1 MFEFLKSKS
10 KKQNKIVAPIS
21 GKVIDLSEVPDVV
34 FAQKMAGD
42 GIAINATGNIVVSPV
57 DGKLTMIFETLHAFG
72 IILDNGVELLVHIGL
87 DTVELKGEGFKKLI
101 EEGTYVKVGTPIIE
115 IDREFILSKGF
126 SLITP
131 VLITNPEKIKTIET
145 ITNKLVE
152 AGKDEVI
159 IYY

>member
-21 GKVIDLSEVPDVV
+21 GKVIDLSEVPDEV

-57 DGKLTMIFETLHAFG
+57 DGKLTMVFGTLHGFG
-72 IILDNGVELLVHIGL
+72 IILDNGVELLVHIGI

>member
-1 MFEFLKSKS
+1 MFEFFKSKS
-10 KKQNKIVAPIS
+10 KKQNKIIAPIS
-21 GKVIDLSEVPDVV
+21 GKAIDLSEVPDEV

-42 GIAINATGNIVVSPV
+42 GIAIDATGNIVVSPV

-72 IILDNGVELLVHIGL
+72 ITLDNGVELLVHIGL
-87 DTVELKGEGFKKLI
+87 DTVELKSEGFKKLI
-101 EEGTYVKVGTPIIE
+101 EEGSYVKVGTPIIE

-131 VLITNPEKIKTIET
+131 VLITNLEKVKNIDT

-159 IYY
+159 LYY

>member
-1 MFEFLKSKS
+1 M
-10 KKQNKIVAPIS
+10 
-21 GKVIDLSEVPDVV
+21 
-34 FAQKMAGD
+34 
-42 GIAINATGNIVVSPV
+42 
-57 DGKLTMIFETLHAFG
+57 
-72 IILDNGVELLVHIGL
+72 LVHIGI